1 MFKTF
6 VQRPIYDGKLAKMW
20 PKDKNYKSQNI
31 RAIPFPNFKRLK
43 KFERGWWG
51 EGSFA
56 TNAHAF
62 IFLGI
67 LKSL

>member
-1 MFKTF
+1 MFITF

-20 PKDKNYKSQNI
+20 PKNKNYKSQNI

-51 EGSFA
+51 GRGVLSQMLMHLFSSES
-56 TNAHAF
+56 
-62 IFLGI
+62 
-67 LKSL
+67 